1 MNQVRKGRFV
11 AVGGSAALVAAATAT
26 FLTLGGGGSDGIPGR
41 SLHPVREGVFAALR
55 ARPLRVPAVA
65 GKSCTAPI
73 GPDLWVAVGLP
84 RVFPAEGALGRG
96 PVHPVSKGIPRF
108 LDFFPPPRGSPLA
121 RSGWWS
127 NETMWVSEPSYSGPV
142 LVRGQMLQGAA
153 RVGFGARMRPAWE
166 LRLPAGAWDEAH
178 GPVRIWGTRVRPPKN
193 WRVRRAYTRVL
204 AASGRG
210 ELCYFFQLDGRS
222 FNQTVLFGVIV
233 QR

>member
-1 MNQVRKGRFV
+1 MRKGRYV
-11 AVGGSAALVAAATAT
+11 AVGVAAALVTGATAT
-26 FLTLGGGGSDGIPGR
+26 YMTVRGGGSDGSPAR
-41 SLHPVREGVFAALR
+41 SHAVGESVFAVLR

-65 GKSCTAPI
+65 AKGCTPPI

-108 LDFFPPPRGSPLA
+108 LDFFPPARGSPLA

-142 LVRGQMLQGAA
+142 LVRGRMVHGSA
-153 RVGFGARMRPAWE
+153 RVGFGTRMRPAWE
-166 LRLPAGAWDEAH
+166 LRLPAGAWDEAQ
-178 GPVRIWGTRVRPPKN
+178 GSVGIWGKRIRPPKH

-204 AASGRG
+204 AASGQG
-210 ELCYFFQLDGRS
+210 ELCYFFQLDGKS
-222 FNQTVLFGVIV
+222 FSQTVGFGVIV